1 MELTTNINMVAV
13 LAGAVSNMMLGMF
26 WYSQMGFGAMWMK
39 LGNMKPKNKE
49 EEEMMKK
56 SAGPAMVMATVTSLI
71 TAYVM
76 AHFAAYFG
84 LETPMEG
91 AQLGFWL
98 WLGFTGAT
106 GLSDH
111 MFTKNPLQ
119 LFVINTGYRLVALLA
134 MGAIIV
140 ALM

>member
-1 MELTTNINMVAV
+1 ME
-13 LAGAVSNMMLGMF
+13 
-26 WYSQMGFGAMWMK
+26 
-39 LGNMKPKNKE
+39 
-49 EEEMMKK
+49 
-56 SAGPAMVMATVTSLI
+56 
-71 TAYVM
+71 
-76 AHFAAYFG
+76 

-119 LFVINTGYRLVALLA
+119 LFILNSGYRLVALLA

-140 ALM
+140 HFS

>member
-1 MELTTNINMVAV
+1 MELTTDINMVAV

-26 WYSQMGFGAMWMK
+26 WYSQMGFGAAWMT
-39 LGNMKPKNKE
+39 LANMKPANKKE
-49 EEEMMKK
+49 EEEMKK
-56 SAGPAMVMATVTSLI
+56 SAGPAMVVATVTSLI
-71 TAYVM
+71 TAYVV
-76 AHFAAYFG
+76 AHFTAYFG

-119 LFVINTGYRLVALLA
+119 LFVINTGYRLVALVA

-140 ALM
+140 ALS

>member
-1 MELTTNINMVAV
+1 MELTADINFVAVILGAISNMV
-13 LAGAVSNMMLGMF
+13 LGMF
-26 WYSQMGFGAMWMK
+26 WYSPMGFGTLWMN
-39 LGNMKPKNKE
+39 LANMKPANKKE
-49 EEEMMKK
+49 EDDMKK
-56 SAGPAMVMATVTSLI
+56 NATPAMLVAVVTSLI

-76 AHFAAYFG
+76 AHFASFME

-119 LFVINTGYRLVALLA
+119 LFILNSGYRLVALLA

-140 ALM
+140 HFS

>member
-1 MELTTNINMVAV
+1 MELTTDINMVAV

-26 WYSQMGFGAMWMK
+26 WYSQMGFGAAWMA
-39 LGNMKPKNKE
+39 LANMKPANKKE
-49 EEEMMKK
+49 EEDMKK
-56 SAGPAMVMATVTSLI
+56 SAGPAMIVATVTSLI

-76 AHFAAYFG
+76 AHLASYFG

-140 ALM
+140 ALS